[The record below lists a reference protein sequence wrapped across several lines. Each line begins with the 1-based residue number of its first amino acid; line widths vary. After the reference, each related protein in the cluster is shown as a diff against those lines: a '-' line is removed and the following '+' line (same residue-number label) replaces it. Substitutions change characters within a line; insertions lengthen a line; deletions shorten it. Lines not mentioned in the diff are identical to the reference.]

1 MKAWIKAW
9 FYGLQ
14 PRERWILAGGAL
26 AFVVIVLW
34 GFILRPLNAE
44 MARLET
50 AVAAKQRLLI
60 DLARIEGE
68 QPSSVTTN
76 RQGNQQTLAVIID
89 NTARSHG
96 LNPTRTS
103 ANGPSGA
110 DVSFQGASADALTAW
125 LVVLHGTYGVD
136 VETASFVNAREPG
149 LVNGQLLLR
158 RL

>member
-1 MKAWIKAW
+1 V
-9 FYGLQ
+9 
-14 PRERWILAGGAL
+14 

-44 MARLET
+44 TARLET
-50 AVAAKQRLLI
+50 AVTAKQRLLI
-60 DLARIEGE
+60 DVARIEDE
-68 QPSSVTTN
+68 QPSSSVRN
-76 RQGNQQTLAVIID
+76 RQGNDQTLQVIID

-96 LNPTRTS
+96 LNPTRTR

-110 DVSFQGASADALTAW
+110 DVSFQGASADALNAW
-125 LVVLHGTYGVD
+125 LVVLHNTYGVD